1 MPSERT
7 PIYIEI
13 WRKTH
18 GSKRCCR
25 QKSMAV
31 NDFSASTV
39 CPTDFDIVA
48 CFIKMLL
55 CNIASSNR
63 FLHSIS
69 TQHPTKTKLTIQSVL
84 QEKTTLWCSSSIN
97 PNSACSLERQHIF
110 EVFFKQCRQLFSAHS
125 THHNICI
132 LEWASQVFTRVQIIG
147 HMLVLTYL
155 RIAFSFHLSSYWVRS

>member
-1 MPSERT
+1 
-7 PIYIEI
+7 
-13 WRKTH
+13 
-18 GSKRCCR
+18 
-25 QKSMAV
+25 MAV

-69 TQHPTKTKLTIQSVL
+69 TQAPNQNKVDNPV
-84 QEKTTLWCSSSIN
+84 CSPRENHSSMFFFVN

-110 EVFFKQCRQLFSAHS
+110 QVFFKQCRQLFSAHS
-125 THHNICI
+125 THHICI
-132 LEWASQVFTRVQIIG
+132 LE
-147 HMLVLTYL
+147 
-155 RIAFSFHLSSYWVRS
+155 